1 MTYGNWYVEGTTR
14 RCKTSTSFGHI
25 CGLTPRHNFIEFKSK
40 TILQL
45 AFSNSLCL
53 RAYLLWQGAKT
64 RNVGFETLLRWLIY
78 IINSVDKMKSSCH
91 SHLISRVIN
100 SEFCAVFQKIAKL
113 KTHTFKIFAEF
124 HHEKCNTRIENSNH
138 RIKILTCD

>member
-1 MTYGNWYVEGTTR
+1 MIYRNWYVEGTTR

-25 CGLTPRHNFIEFKSK
+25 CGLTPRHNFIELKSK

-45 AFSNSLCL
+45 ALFVLICSDKGLKL
-53 RAYLLWQGAKT
+53 
-64 RNVGFETLLRWLIY
+64 ETSALKLFAVANY

-113 KTHTFKIFAEF
+113 KTHTFKILAEF
-124 HHEKCNTRIENSNH
+124 HNEKCNTLMENSNH
-138 RIKILTCD
+138 RIKILTCDYT